1 MTIKWD
7 AINKPLSKCTN
18 LVQDIFYV
26 PRVYYKQFAPTFTI
40 LRFYIEVLW
49 VEMSPPTQKGYI
61 KALTPQYFR
70 VWPHLEIESLQ

>member
-1 MTIKWD
+1 M
-7 AINKPLSKCTN
+7 
-18 LVQDIFYV
+18 

-70 VWPHLEIESLQ
+70 V